1 MQREITTLFSEGQS
15 AFPSTL
21 TQKTAT
27 NFFRGG
33 LFALRFIFQF
43 IKRGD
48 DYSSLSRR
56 MFIISQAA
64 LATEVPGPKI
74 AATPAL

>member
-1 MQREITTLFSEGQS
+1 MATIRIKLKKNNKSTRSIITLSDGLIVNYIIAVFVT
-15 AFPSTL
+15 
-21 TQKTAT
+21 TAICV
-27 NFFRGG
+27 
-33 LFALRFIFQF
+33 FILL
-43 IKRGD
+43 
-48 DYSSLSRR
+48 YCSLSSK